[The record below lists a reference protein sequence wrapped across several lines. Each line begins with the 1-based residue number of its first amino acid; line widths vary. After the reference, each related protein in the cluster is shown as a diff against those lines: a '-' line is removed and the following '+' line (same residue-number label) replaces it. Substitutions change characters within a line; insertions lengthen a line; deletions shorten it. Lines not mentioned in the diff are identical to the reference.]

1 MVLLSTGAPGQTS
14 QTNNIHSRSSD
25 QSTRS
30 KEVHLDSTI
39 DQLELYDFQV
49 DWEQPG
55 QEVAKVF
62 YDNPLIPGV
71 ILSDRAQLVG
81 IISRWKFLE
90 QMSRPYGVEL
100 FSRRPL
106 KTLYKFTQSEFLS
119 FPGNTLIVM
128 AARRVLQRAPE
139 LLNEPIIVELTP
151 GHYRILDVHQLLVAQ
166 SHIHELATKLIKEQ
180 NKAQL
185 IQTEKLASLGLMV
198 AGIAHEIRNPV
209 QCISGNIG
217 FLFNYIKD
225 LLTLVN
231 KYQEELSTDSAEI
244 RELKQEIEFDFLQED
259 LPKVMQTLEVATNRL
274 TKIID
279 SMRNFSY
286 MDGNHSKP
294 ANLHEC
300 IDSTLLILDNRIKK
314 GIQINKNYTELPEV
328 NCYSG
333 QISQVLMNLI
343 ANALDALMEKAEDPA
358 TEAGWQP
365 TIEITTARK
374 IINQNHWI
382 SIKIADNGPGIK
394 PEIQQRIFD
403 NLFTT
408 KPVGK
413 GTGLGLAIS
422 HQIITEKHRGQ
433 LTFTSTLGI
442 GTEFEILLPLT

>member
-1 MVLLSTGAPGQTS
+1 MVLLSDREPGQIS
-14 QTNNIHSRSSD
+14 QTQNAHPYSSD
-25 QSTRS
+25 RSTRS
-30 KEVHLDSTI
+30 RELHLDSTI
-39 DQLELYDFQV
+39 DQLELYDFQI
-49 DWEQPG
+49 DWEKPG

-62 YDNPLIPGV
+62 SDNPLIPGA

-90 QMSRPYGVEL
+90 QMSRPYGLEL

-106 KTLYKFTQSEFLS
+106 KTLYKFTESEFLL
-119 FPGNTLIVM
+119 FPANTLIVM
-128 AARRVLQRAPE
+128 AARRVLQRSPE

-151 GHYRILDVHQLLVAQ
+151 GRYRILDVHQLLVAQ
-166 SHIHELATKLIKEQ
+166 SQIHELATKVIKEQ

-185 IQTEKLASLGLMV
+185 IQTEKLASLGQMV

-217 FLFNYIKD
+217 FLVNYIKD

-231 KYQEELSTDSAEI
+231 TYQQELSTDSAAI
-244 RELKQEIEFDFLQED
+244 LNLKQEIEFDFLQED
-259 LPKVMQTLEVATNRL
+259 LPKVMQTLDVATHRL

-286 MDGNHSKP
+286 MDGNHSQP

-300 IDSTLLILDNRIKK
+300 IDSTLLILDNRIRKS
-314 GIQINKNYTELPEV
+314 IQVNKNYTELPQV
-328 NCYSG
+328 KCYSG
-333 QISQVLMNLI
+333 QLSQVLMNLI
-343 ANALDALMEKAEDPA
+343 VNALDALMEKVENPA
-358 TEAGWQP
+358 TEDSWKP

-403 NLFTT
+403 NFFTT

-433 LTFTSTLGI
+433 LNFTSTLGI

>member
-1 MVLLSTGAPGQTS
+1 MVGLTFPAPCQTYPSPNSHQGAIAP
-14 QTNNIHSRSSD
+14 SSPE
-25 QSTRS
+25 
-30 KEVHLDSTI
+30 KELHLDSTI
-39 DQLELYDFQV
+39 DQLELYDFQI
-49 DWEQPG
+49 DWEKPG
-55 QEVAKVF
+55 QEVAQVF
-62 YDNPLIPGV
+62 YSNPLIPGV
-71 ILSDRAQLVG
+71 ILSDRNQLVG

-90 QMSRPYGVEL
+90 HMSRPYGIEL

-106 KTLYKFTQSEFLS
+106 KTLHKFTQSEFLV
-119 FPGNTLIVM
+119 FPANTLIVM
-128 AARRVLQRAPE
+128 AARRVLQRSPE

-151 GHYRILDVHQLLVAQ
+151 GCHRILDVHQLLVAQ
-166 SHIHELATKLIKEQ
+166 SQIHELATKVIKEQ

-185 IQTEKLASLGLMV
+185 IQTEKLASLGQMV

-217 FLFNYIKD
+217 FLVNYIKD

-231 KYQEELSTDSAEI
+231 TYKQELSTEPEAI
-244 RELKQEIEFDFLQED
+244 LNLKEEIEFDFLQED
-259 LPKVMQTLEVATNRL
+259 LPKVMQTLDVATNRL

-279 SMRNFSY
+279 GMRNFSH
-286 MDGNHSKP
+286 MDGNQSQP

-300 IDSTLLILDNRIKK
+300 IDSTLLILNNRIRK
-314 GIQINKNYTELPEV
+314 GIKINKNYTELPEF

-343 ANALDALMEKAEDPA
+343 VNALDALMEKVEKPA
-358 TEAGWQP
+358 TEDSWQP

-403 NLFTT
+403 NFFTT

-433 LTFTSTLGI
+433 LNFTSTLGM

>member
-1 MVLLSTGAPGQTS
+1 MVLLSDRDPGQIS
-14 QTNNIHSRSSD
+14 QTQNAHPHSSARP
-25 QSTRS
+25 TRS
-30 KEVHLDSTI
+30 KELHLDSTI
-39 DQLELYDFQV
+39 DQLELYDFQI
-49 DWEQPG
+49 DWEKPG

-62 YDNPLIPGV
+62 YDNPLIPGA
-71 ILSDRAQLVG
+71 ILSDRAELVG

-90 QMSRPYGVEL
+90 QMSRPYGLEL

-106 KTLYKFTQSEFLS
+106 KTLYKFTESEFLL

-128 AARRVLQRAPE
+128 AARRVLQRSPE

-151 GHYRILDVHQLLVAQ
+151 GCYRILDVHQLLVAQ

-217 FLFNYIKD
+217 FLVNYIKD

-231 KYQEELSTDSAEI
+231 TYQKELSTDSAAI
-244 RELKQEIEFDFLQED
+244 LNLKQEIEFDFLQED
-259 LPKVMQTLEVATNRL
+259 LPKVMQTLDVATNRL

-279 SMRNFSY
+279 GMRNFSH
-286 MDGNHSKP
+286 MDGNQSQP

-300 IDSTLLILDNRIKK
+300 IDSTLLILDNRIRK
-314 GIQINKNYTELPEV
+314 GIQVNKNYTELPEV
-328 NCYSG
+328 KCYSG
-333 QISQVLMNLI
+333 QLSQVLMNLI
-343 ANALDALMEKAEDPA
+343 VNALDALMEKVENPA
-358 TEAGWQP
+358 TEDSWKP

-394 PEIQQRIFD
+394 PEIHQRIFD

-433 LTFTSTLGI
+433 LNFTSTLGI

>member
-1 MVLLSTGAPGQTS
+1 MVLLSDRDPGQIS
-14 QTNNIHSRSSD
+14 QTQNAHPQSSD
-25 QSTRS
+25 RSTRS
-30 KEVHLDSTI
+30 KELHLDSTI
-39 DQLELYDFQV
+39 DQLELYDFQI
-49 DWEQPG
+49 DWEKPG

-62 YDNPLIPGV
+62 YDNPLIPGA

-90 QMSRPYGVEL
+90 QMSRPYGLEL

-106 KTLYKFTQSEFLS
+106 KTLYKFTESEFLS

-128 AARRVLQRAPE
+128 AARRVLQRSPE

-151 GHYRILDVHQLLVAQ
+151 GIYRILDIHQLLVAQ

-217 FLFNYIKD
+217 FLVNYIKD

-231 KYQEELSTDSAEI
+231 TYQQESSTESAEI
-244 RELKQEIEFDFLQED
+244 LKLKQEIEFDFLQED
-259 LPKVMQTLEVATNRL
+259 LPKVMQTLDVATNRL

-279 SMRNFSY
+279 GMRNFSH
-286 MDGNHSKP
+286 MDGNHSQP

-300 IDSTLLILDNRIKK
+300 IDSTLLILDNRIRK
-314 GIQINKNYTELPEV
+314 GIQLNKNYTELPEV
-328 NCYSG
+328 KCYSG

-343 ANALDALMEKAEDPA
+343 VNALDALMEKAENPA

-374 IINQNHWI
+374 IINQNDWI

-403 NLFTT
+403 DLFTT

-433 LTFTSTLGI
+433 LNFTSTLGI